1 MRASYSTHV
10 VNLGDCDC
18 PGNPH
23 PHDEANVKDRFT
35 FGDLRRI
42 AYAMGDDGGLVQS
55 VTVAQGVDSW
65 NLVRQARNGL
75 GIVTGVEPLPVSVES
90 VDELAP
96 EQARKLTEE
105 FSKPEYDRQLRA
117 SLGLPPKD
125 EEVAP
130 DGSVPP
136 ASGEPSLAGIE
147 EPNSSNSETS
157 NPAP

>member
-1 MRASYSTHV
+1 MRASYATHPV
-10 VNLGDCDC
+10 DLGECDC
-18 PGNPH
+18 PGKPH
-23 PHDEANVKDRFT
+23 AHDEAVVKDRFT

-55 VTVAQGVDSW
+55 VTVARGVDSW
-65 NLVRQARNGL
+65 NLVREARNGL
-75 GIVTGVEPLPVSVES
+75 GLVVGTEPLPVSVET

-125 EEVAP
+125 EEVPP
-130 DGSVPP
+130 DGKVPP
-136 ASGEPSLAGIE
+136 VSGETSPDGLA
-147 EPNSSNSETS
+147 EPTSSNSETS
-157 NPAP
+157 TPAP